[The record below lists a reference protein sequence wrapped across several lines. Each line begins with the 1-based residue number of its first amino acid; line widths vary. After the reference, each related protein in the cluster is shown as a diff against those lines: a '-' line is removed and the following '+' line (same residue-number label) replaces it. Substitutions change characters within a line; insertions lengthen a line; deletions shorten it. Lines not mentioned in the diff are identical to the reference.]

1 MARILEKREQRQQQQ
16 DNNDPEGEIPQIGV
30 HGLPSVVARIAASL
44 YPWAGSVGIPRESI
58 PSMPYN
64 LGAAGV
70 DAKGTT
76 HDYLPHPSAIPGQKM
91 TQNPVFFRG
100 G

>member
-1 MARILEKREQRQQQQ
+1 
-16 DNNDPEGEIPQIGV
+16 
-30 HGLPSVVARIAASL
+30 
-44 YPWAGSVGIPRESI
+44 
-58 PSMPYN
+58 MPYN

-91 TQNPVFFRG
+91 ALNPVFFRG